1 MPVIQGSA
9 DLGVRLA
16 EDEVQNALD
25 FCADIFAPVNND
37 IENALYKHL
46 QNQSGNPY
54 ITVVP
59 EGNGAKGKDAS
70 KGSAVT
76 ALLDPAAPPLA
87 QKDVKEIANKIS
99 SAGEIGSGENLA
111 EEVRLVLARI
121 NSRRTIHREYDGMH
135 SLEEETFAG
144 YRVRLERGKL
154 GLIAGASA

>member
-1 MPVIQGSA
+1 M
-9 DLGVRLA
+9 
-16 EDEVQNALD
+16 QNALD
-25 FCADIFAPVNND
+25 FVADIFAPVNNE

-54 ITVVP
+54 LTV
-59 EGNGAKGKDAS
+59 ENGAKEDSGATKGPTAS
-70 KGSAVT
+70 
-76 ALLDPAAPPLA
+76 ALLDPEAPPLA
-87 QKDVKEIANKIS
+87 QKDIKEIAKKIS